1 MWMETNIEKQDVRA
15 LSIASRVFNPV
26 TAVHENRTVS
36 EESENVGLEISPSS
50 VSPLPAK
57 EMQPDSVD
65 VSHKV
70 WLKWFVF
77 ERSWI
82 VCFWFIV
89 CLFQFLLWSVL
100 PRNRLTKC
108 SLQTASSLPSTSS
121 IVMPASD
128 SKKLAEPCRTTSVF
142 VPPEEKADIITST
155 SLAEPETDATV
166 GTPPTSEVCPLN
178 QNRNCFDFLIWQDF
192 LKYLLQC
199 QTAVSSVSSEKKQPM
214 TSTEAAELLK
224 KSLVSI
230 ITRTEAQ
237 KLAEAIAKDPSLAKF
252 IDIPLTKVTFY
263 VHVTLIFNLCISK
276 SAIIFSYLF
285 RKLRFICTL

>member
-1 MWMETNIEKQDVRA
+1 MKSYHNYISLFYSDFFQFQFLYPFILDPMWMETNIEKQDVRA

-36 EESENVGLEISPSS
+36 EESENVGLDISPSS

-100 PRNRLTKC
+100 PRTKC

-166 GTPPTSEVCPLN
+166 GTPPTSEVCLWIKTEIV
-178 QNRNCFDFLIWQDF
+178 LISWYD
-192 LKYLLQC
+192 K
-199 QTAVSSVSSEKKQPM
+199 
-214 TSTEAAELLK
+214 
-224 KSLVSI
+224 
-230 ITRTEAQ
+230 
-237 KLAEAIAKDPSLAKF
+237 
-252 IDIPLTKVTFY
+252 
-263 VHVTLIFNLCISK
+263 IF
-276 SAIIFSYLF
+276 
-285 RKLRFICTL
+285 